1 MPIRSGTSVP
11 DCITANE
18 NLLARLR
25 FTGSS
30 GKIEIY
36 WLKKCIGGQRPRK
49 VMKAGTKERDVV
61 QLPAHKRVL
70 ESRSEIAK

>member
-18 NLLARLR
+18 NLLVRLR
-25 FTGSS
+25 FIGSRS
-30 GKIEIY
+30 V
-36 WLKKCIGGQRPRK
+36 LVANASRK

>member
-18 NLLARLR
+18 NLLVRLKFIDSR
-25 FTGSS
+25 SVLAANS
-30 GKIEIY
+30 
-36 WLKKCIGGQRPRK
+36 PNK
-49 VMKAGTKERDVV
+49 VMKAGTEERDVV
-61 QLPAHKRVL
+61 QLPVYKRVL

>member
-18 NLLARLR
+18 NLLVRLR
-25 FTGSS
+25 FIGSRS
-30 GKIEIY
+30 V
-36 WLKKCIGGQRPRK
+36 LAANATRK
-49 VMKAGTKERDVV
+49 VMKAGTEERDVV
-61 QLPAHKRVL
+61 QLPAHKMVL

>member
-18 NLLARLR
+18 NLLVRLKFIDSR
-25 FTGSS
+25 SVLAANS
-30 GKIEIY
+30 
-36 WLKKCIGGQRPRK
+36 PNK
-49 VMKAGTKERDVV
+49 VMKAGTEERGVV
-61 QLPAHKRVL
+61 QLPVYKRVL

>member
-11 DCITANE
+11 DCITERN
-18 NLLARLR
+18 
-25 FTGSS
+25 FI

-36 WLKKCIGGQRPRK
+36 WLKKCIGGQRLRK

-61 QLPAHKRVL
+61 QLPAHKMVL

>member
-11 DCITANE
+11 DCITADE
-18 NLLARLR
+18 NLLVMLR
-25 FTGSS
+25 FIGSRS
-30 GKIEIY
+30 V
-36 WLKKCIGGQRPRK
+36 LVANVPRK
-49 VMKAGTKERDVV
+49 VMKAGTKERNVV

>member
-11 DCITANE
+11 DWHHRERN
-18 NLLARLR
+18 
-25 FTGSS
+25 FM

-36 WLKKCIGGQRPRK
+36 WRQKCIGGQRPRK
-49 VMKAGTKERDVV
+49 VMKAGTEERDVV
-61 QLPAHKRVL
+61 QLSTHKRVL

>member
-18 NLLARLR
+18 TLWVRLR
-25 FTGSS
+25 FTGSRS
-30 GKIEIY
+30 V
-36 WLKKCIGGQRPRK
+36 LAANASRK

-61 QLPAHKRVL
+61 QLSTHKRVL

>member
-1 MPIRSGTSVP
+1 M
-11 DCITANE
+11 
-18 NLLARLR
+18 
-25 FTGSS
+25 

-49 VMKAGTKERDVV
+49 VMKAGTEERDVV

>member
-18 NLLARLR
+18 NLLVRLR
-25 FTGSS
+25 FIGSRS
-30 GKIEIY
+30 V
-36 WLKKCIGGQRPRK
+36 LAANATRK
-49 VMKAGTKERDVV
+49 VMKAETEERDVV

>member
-18 NLLARLR
+18 NLLVR
-25 FTGSS
+25 FRFIGSRS
-30 GKIEIY
+30 V
-36 WLKKCIGGQRPRK
+36 LVANVLRK
-49 VMKAGTKERDVV
+49 VMKAGTEERAIV
-61 QLPAHKRVL
+61 QLPAHKMVL

>member
-18 NLLARLR
+18 NLLVRLR
-25 FTGSS
+25 FIVSRSVLVANTS
-30 GKIEIY
+30 
-36 WLKKCIGGQRPRK
+36 RK
-49 VMKAGTKERDVV
+49 VMKAGTEERDVV
-61 QLPAHKRVL
+61 QPPAHKKVL

>member
-18 NLLARLR
+18 NLLVRLR
-25 FTGSS
+25 FIGSRS
-30 GKIEIY
+30 VLVANI
-36 WLKKCIGGQRPRK
+36 PRK

-61 QLPAHKRVL
+61 QLPTHKRVL

>member
-18 NLLARLR
+18 NLLVRLR
-25 FTGSS
+25 FIGSRS
-30 GKIEIY
+30 V
-36 WLKKCIGGQRPRK
+36 LVANAPRK
-49 VMKAGTKERDVV
+49 VIKAGTEERDVV

>member
-18 NLLARLR
+18 NLLVRLR
-25 FTGSS
+25 FIGSRS
-30 GKIEIY
+30 V
-36 WLKKCIGGQRPRK
+36 LAANATRK
-49 VMKAGTKERDVV
+49 VMKAGTEERDVV
-61 QLPAHKRVL
+61 QLPAQKRVL

>member
-18 NLLARLR
+18 NLLVRV
-25 FTGSS
+25 
-30 GKIEIY
+30 EIY
-36 WLKKCIGGQRPRK
+36 WLQKCIGGQRLRK

-61 QLPAHKRVL
+61 QLPVYKRVL

>member
-18 NLLARLR
+18 NLLVRLR
-25 FTGSS
+25 FIGSRS
-30 GKIEIY
+30 V
-36 WLKKCIGGQRPRK
+36 LVANALRK

>member
-18 NLLARLR
+18 NLLVRLKFIDSR
-25 FTGSS
+25 SVLVANS
-30 GKIEIY
+30 
-36 WLKKCIGGQRPRK
+36 PNK
-49 VMKAGTKERDVV
+49 VMKAGTEERDVV
-61 QLPAHKRVL
+61 QLPVYKIYKRVL

>member
-18 NLLARLR
+18 NLLVR
-25 FTGSS
+25 FRFIGSRS
-30 GKIEIY
+30 V
-36 WLKKCIGGQRPRK
+36 LAANAPRK
-49 VMKAGTKERDVV
+49 VMEAGTEERDVV
-61 QLPAHKRVL
+61 QPPAHKKIL

>member
-18 NLLARLR
+18 NLLVMLK
-25 FTGSS
+25 FIGSRS
-30 GKIEIY
+30 V
-36 WLKKCIGGQRPRK
+36 LVADAPRK
-49 VMKAGTKERDVV
+49 VMKAGTEERDVV
-61 QLPAHKRVL
+61 QLPAYKRVL

>member
-18 NLLARLR
+18 NLLVRLR
-25 FTGSS
+25 FTGSRS
-30 GKIEIY
+30 V
-36 WLKKCIGGQRPRK
+36 LVANATRK

-70 ESRSEIAK
+70 ESRSEIAG

>member
-18 NLLARLR
+18 NLLVRLR
-25 FTGSS
+25 FIGSRS
-30 GKIEIY
+30 VLAVNAPE
-36 WLKKCIGGQRPRK
+36 R
-49 VMKAGTKERDVV
+49 VMKAGTEEWDVA

>member
-18 NLLARLR
+18 NLLVKLR
-25 FTGSS
+25 FIGSRS
-30 GKIEIY
+30 V
-36 WLKKCIGGQRPRK
+36 LAANAPRK
-49 VMKAGTKERDVV
+49 VMKAGTEERDVV
-61 QLPAHKRVL
+61 QLSAHKMVL

>member
-18 NLLARLR
+18 NLLVR
-25 FTGSS
+25 FRFIGSRS
-30 GKIEIY
+30 V
-36 WLKKCIGGQRPRK
+36 LVANALRK
-49 VMKAGTKERDVV
+49 VMKAGTEELDVA
-61 QLPAHKRVL
+61 QLPAHKMVL

>member
-18 NLLARLR
+18 NLLVRLR
-25 FTGSS
+25 FTGARSVWADNVS
-30 GKIEIY
+30 
-36 WLKKCIGGQRPRK
+36 RK

-61 QLPAHKRVL
+61 QLQAHKRVL

>member
-18 NLLARLR
+18 NLLVRLR
-25 FTGSS
+25 FIGSRS
-30 GKIEIY
+30 V
-36 WLKKCIGGQRPRK
+36 LAANATRK
-49 VMKAGTKERDVV
+49 VMKAGTEERYVV

-70 ESRSEIAK
+70 ESRSEIAKEL

>member
-18 NLLARLR
+18 NLLVRLR
-25 FTGSS
+25 FIGSRS
-30 GKIEIY
+30 V
-36 WLKKCIGGQRPRK
+36 LVANALRK

-61 QLPAHKRVL
+61 QLPAHKTVL

>member
-18 NLLARLR
+18 NLLVRLR
-25 FTGSS
+25 FIGSRS
-30 GKIEIY
+30 V
-36 WLKKCIGGQRPRK
+36 LVANASRK
-49 VMKAGTKERDVV
+49 VMKAGTEERDVV
-61 QLPAHKRVL
+61 QLPVYKRVL

>member
-18 NLLARLR
+18 NLLVRV
-25 FTGSS
+25 
-30 GKIEIY
+30 EIY
-36 WLKKCIGGQRPRK
+36 WLQKCIGSQRLRK
-49 VMKAGTKERDVV
+49 VMKAGTEEWDVA

>member
-18 NLLARLR
+18 TLWVRLR
-25 FTGSS
+25 FTRQ
-30 GKIEIY
+30 
-36 WLKKCIGGQRPRK
+36 KCIGGQRPRK
-49 VMKAGTKERDVV
+49 VMKAGTEERDVV

>member
-11 DCITANE
+11 DCITADE
-18 NLLARLR
+18 NLLVKLK
-25 FTGSS
+25 FLGSRS
-30 GKIEIY
+30 V
-36 WLKKCIGGQRPRK
+36 LVVNAPRK

>member
-18 NLLARLR
+18 NLLAKLR
-25 FTGSS
+25 FTGPKSV
-30 GKIEIY
+30 
-36 WLKKCIGGQRPRK
+36 LAANAPRK
-49 VMKAGTKERDVV
+49 VMKAGTKERNVV

>member
-18 NLLARLR
+18 NLLVRLR
-25 FTGSS
+25 FTGSRS
-30 GKIEIY
+30 V
-36 WLKKCIGGQRPRK
+36 LAANASRK

-61 QLPAHKRVL
+61 QLSTHKRVL